1 MTYNLQKWNTA
12 FWVDIYTIFLMAK
25 YCIPVI
31 LP

>member
-1 MTYNLQKWNTA
+1 MYNLQKWNTA
-12 FWVDIYTIFLMAK
+12 FWVDISAIFRMAK